1 MSGRRDLLAG
11 TCSLILAVIVLICLA
26 EVTLRYGFGAGLGFY
41 DELAGFLLVWLTFL
55 GATMARR
62 DRAHIG
68 IREVLDFFS
77 PRAQRALRIV
87 EHTAMLGLHLMLAW
101 QGALLS
107 ARFLGERAITMPI
120 PMGVFYLVLPVF
132 AVLTAAF
139 EARRL
144 VEETQK
150 PWKS

>member
-1 MSGRRDLLAG
+1 VSGRRDLLAG
-11 TCSLILAVIVLICLA
+11 ACSLILAAIVLICLA
-26 EVTLRYGFGAGLGFY
+26 EVMLRYGFGAGLGFY

-68 IREVLDFFS
+68 IREVLDIFS
-77 PRAQRALRIV
+77 PRARRTLRIV
-87 EHTAMLGLHLMLAW
+87 EHAAMLALHLTLAW

-132 AVLTAAF
+132 AILTATF

-144 VEETQK
+144 IEEAQES
-150 PWKS
+150 WKS